1 MVLSGRAAQYTVNGK
16 LIADA
21 EELICPADLD
31 AGIARLAADVNERF
45 ADQELLVLCVLN
57 GGIVVTGQLLPKLD
71 LKVRLDYLH
80 CSRYVGTSG
89 SSELSWHARPV
100 SSLEG
105 RTVLIVD
112 DIIDRGRTLEAVL
125 EYCREQGA
133 ADVSSLVLLS
143 KQTDRA
149 VSILPDF
156 VGFEVPD
163 RYVFGFG
170 MDYHGYLRNLGGI
183 FAFPD

>member
-1 MVLSGRAAQYTVNGK
+1 MSRGATQYTVNGK
-16 LIADA
+16 LITDA
-21 EELICPADLD
+21 EELICAADLD
-31 AGIARLAADVNERF
+31 AGIARLAAAVNERF

-80 CSRYVGTSG
+80 CSRYVGTRG

-112 DIIDRGRTLEAVL
+112 DIFDQGLTLEAIV
-125 EYCREQGA
+125 EHCHKQGA
-133 ADVSSLVLLS
+133 ADVSTLVLLS
-143 KQTDRA
+143 KQTDKA
-149 VSILPDF
+149 VSTSPDF
-156 VGFEVPD
+156 VGLEVPD

-170 MDYHGYLRNLGGI
+170 MDYHDYCRNLGGI
-183 FAFPD
+183 FAFPE